1 METCIGPYGS
11 PKTLHKR
18 YGYLVAYQQEIEE
31 QLQIQYQEGNI
42 SCFPHPLVH
51 IHFRL
56 LGLVR
61 WWEMA

>member
-1 METCIGPYGS
+1 MALLKPFI
-11 PKTLHKR
+11 R
-18 YGYLVAYQQEIEE
+18 DMAIMR
-31 QLQIQYQEGNI
+31 I

-61 WWEMA
+61 WWEMARSMLMLLSKESADSY